1 MARTFKMSKE
11 ENTLLLL
18 VAVLVLVL
26 LQLSLYFGDKNGIST
41 ESRRYVGH
49 KSTRSK

>member
-18 VAVLVLVL
+18 VAVLVL

-41 ESRRYVGH
+41 ESHRYVGH

>member
-18 VAVLVLVL
+18 LLVL

>member
-1 MARTFKMSKE
+1 MAKTFKMSKE

-18 VAVLVLVL
+18 LLVL

>member
-11 ENTLLLL
+11 ENTLLL
-18 VAVLVLVL
+18 LVLVL

>member
-18 VAVLVLVL
+18 VVL

>member
-11 ENTLLLL
+11 ENTLLL
-18 VAVLVLVL
+18 VLLVL